1 MNAPQQ
7 QLVETTFPL
16 PDQIVLNASIT
27 PSPVQPDA
35 LGEFPTP
42 LDGALFMA
50 GFGIP
55 QIPLRGKAP
64 FLKNWT
70 EAASTNPDV
79 ILAWSLEHPSCNFG
93 SMAVPGSHFIFDADR
108 PKDASVPVVR
118 ERFQALG
125 GAFTSKLII
134 ESSPGKGH
142 RYYRSAPGIDGNVSE
157 SGVKFGDFS
166 LRVNGEQCV
175 SPGSIHPVTLC
186 QYRIAVNGGLVPP
199 TPSEVAFWL
208 SEKVTKTGVAEP
220 DDQSI
225 VHEGARDNTMASIL
239 GKARQ
244 VLGMDREELF
254 TYGSSVNEKR
264 FSPPLSEADILR
276 IANSIGRYEIKKPI
290 TVLLGA
296 VPAGQPSVAPADDLS
311 WLELSE
317 VAPRPIFPWFVMK
330 GTSLYEGLAK
340 PVSEVNSKLPELI
353 WLPATQL
360 MLNSLH
366 GRVSIKGMRSNV
378 NMFLGIISS
387 PGKFFK
393 SSSCRLAHEYFQHI
407 GMADYLSTAVHNCD
421 GKIMIG
427 QGGSSE
433 GFGIQMQRVNAKH
446 GVFFND
452 ELGKLVSKAGI
463 ENSSL
468 PHDLLSWYE
477 SNDFSNNV
485 TNPKNLFTF
494 TAGSYCFGWQ
504 FCTTIRG
511 FNSQWSR
518 LAGIAS
524 GMPDRTF
531 FLITPEEPKTLTGEV
546 EVNTV
551 PGAFETKARIDQAMI
566 HKEYEIV
573 DYTQDRLR
581 EKAAAFGDPRSMNM
595 VYKFAL
601 YFAVDLGLDEIDED
615 CIERA
620 LALVKYRQDAVK
632 FLRPIEARNDEGRL
646 LQEIVR
652 EIQQNGGKM
661 NKRAFDKAMH
671 PEEYGDRM
679 WSTVYG
685 NAIRFDRIR
694 EFTEKGKRG
703 QTRKMIGLV
712 KDDIRLGPADE

>member
-7 QLVETTFPL
+7 QLITMARPVF
-16 PDQIVLNASIT
+16 DQAALLDT
-27 PSPVQPDA
+27 PSVVQPDA

-50 GFGIP
+50 AFDIP

-64 FLKNWT
+64 FVKNWT
-70 EAASTNPDV
+70 EVASTDPSV
-79 ILAWSLEHPSCNFG
+79 IRAWSQEYPGCNFG
-93 SMAVPGSHFIFDADR
+93 SMAVRGSHFIFDADK
-108 PKDASVPVVR
+108 PKDAGVPVVR

-125 GAFTSKLII
+125 GAFTSRLVI

-142 RYYRSAPGIDGNVSE
+142 RYYRSAPGVDANISE
-157 SGVKFGDFS
+157 NSVKFADFS
-166 LRVNGEQCV
+166 LRVSGEQCV
-175 SPGSIHPVTLC
+175 SPGSVHPRTNC
-186 QYRIAVNGGLVPP
+186 QYRVKVRDGLVAP
-199 TPSEVAFWL
+199 TPSEIAFWL
-208 SEKVTKTGVAEP
+208 SEKTSKTGVAEL
-220 DDQSI
+220 DDETV

-254 TYGSSVNEKR
+254 TYGMSVNDKR
-264 FSPPLSEADILR
+264 FVPALSEADIRR
-276 IANSIGRYEIKKPI
+276 IANSIGRYEVKKNP
-290 TVLLGA
+290 TVLLGG
-296 VPAGQPSVAPADDLS
+296 VPTGQPAVVPVDDLS

-317 VAPRPIFPWFVMK
+317 VAPRPVFPAFVMT

-340 PVSEVNSKLPELI
+340 PVSDVNSKFPELM
-353 WLPATQL
+353 WLPAVQM

-366 GRVSIKGMRSNV
+366 GRVSIKGMRLNV

-407 GMADYLSTAVHNCD
+407 GMADYLSPVLRNCE
-421 GKIMIG
+421 GKIVIG

-446 GVFFND
+446 GIFFND

-485 TNPKNLFTF
+485 TNPKNLFAF

-531 FLITPEEPKTLTGEV
+531 FLVTPEEPKTLIGEV

-551 PGAFETKARIDQAMI
+551 AGAFQTKALIDQAVNQ
-566 HKEYEIV
+566 KEYEIP
-573 DYTQDRLR
+573 DYAKDHLR

-601 YFAVDLGLDEIDED
+601 YFAVDLGLDEIDDE

-620 LALVKYRQDAVK
+620 VALVQYRQDAIK
-632 FLRPIEARNDEGRL
+632 FLRPIEARNDEGQL
-646 LQEIVR
+646 LQETIR
-652 EIQQNGGKM
+652 EIRQNGGKM
-661 NKRAFDKAMH
+661 NKRDFDKAMH

-694 EFTEKGKRG
+694 EFSEKGKRG

-712 KDDIRLGPADE
+712 KDDVRLGPADD